1 MSDELEKRALSLK
14 EQNITKT
21 EVSLVTGGIMF
32 SRLLG
37 STLYYATVGYELEMI
52 QVKFYLE
59 LSDELF
65 IRFSENLS
73 KLQSAHK

>member
-1 MSDELEKRALSLK
+1 MTEENVEKRALSLA
-14 EQNITKT
+14 ERNITKT
-21 EVSLVTGGIMF
+21 EVSLTTNGIMF

-37 STLYYATVGYELEMI
+37 STLYYAVVSYELEMI

-59 LSDELF
+59 LTDDLF

-73 KLQSAHK
+73 KLQK